1 MIRNILLFILIV
13 LVYYAAK
20 TILRSAVRGYSA
32 DTGARQVK
40 GEEMILDPE
49 CRTYLPK
56 SRAVARRIK
65 GGEVYF
71 CSKACA
77 DSYESRMRK

>member
-13 LVYYAAK
+13 LLYYAVR
-20 TILRSAVRGYSA
+20 TVLRSAVRGYSA
-32 DTGARQVK
+32 GPAAGELK
-40 GEEMILDPE
+40 GEEMVLDPE

-65 GGEVYF
+65 GSELHF

-77 DSYESRMRK
+77 DSYESRVRK